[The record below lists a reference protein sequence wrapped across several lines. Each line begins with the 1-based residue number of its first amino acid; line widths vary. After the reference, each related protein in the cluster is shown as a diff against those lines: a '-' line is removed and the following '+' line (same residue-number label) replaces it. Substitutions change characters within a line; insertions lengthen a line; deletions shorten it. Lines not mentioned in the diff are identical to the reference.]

1 MQIKDILLEYDRARA
16 LAALGQKF
24 TDAVVKDYIRYY
36 GANWQTLPRA
46 QELLK
51 DPRLPSLVTRAIE
64 RIEQA
69 DPTPNKKYTQW
80 MARQFASGQPAV
92 SKMED
97 IESTLS
103 DYVHRFHNLNQRR
116 RLAAPFNDINRYP
129 NAVALMDKIEQTE
142 EDNPETQQG
151 KADKVYQDDL
161 VTVIIPRD
169 QEAAC
174 RYGRQTRWCTAA
186 VHGMNYF
193 DQYNRQGPLYILI
206 PRNPK
211 HNGEKYQL
219 HFASRSWMDEND
231 DPIMIGDLARK
242 FPGLF
247 SWFRATN
254 DDNMRQAFMLSVTL
268 ASDSVLEK
276 VSKKTWE
283 LVNENFL
290 MPALSDAEVSDRG
303 YVEWLESQGLV
314 DDHGL
319 IDWSQAPPYT
329 QYNDNWQDILDYAE
343 KWVDL
348 DPASM
353 RQVVKLL
360 NDKYPDDSDTPTDGW
375 DFLLNW
381 DKVLNAWLR
390 YNSRRQ
396 YYDIFSSMG
405 KWIERHVIIT
415 DDGQKVRVEYYA
427 G

>member
-16 LAALGQKF
+16 LAALGKKF
-24 TDAVVKDYIRYY
+24 QDAVVKDTIRYY

-80 MARQFASGQPAV
+80 MARQFASSHPAV

-290 MPALSDAEVSDRG
+290 MPALSDAEISDRG

-314 DDHGL
+314 DDDGL

-353 RQVVKLL
+353 RQVVELL

>member
-116 RLAAPFNDINRYP
+116 RLAAPFNDINRYS
-129 NAVALMDKIEQTE
+129 NALALMDKVDKTEQDTP
-142 EDNPETQQG
+142 DDTQQG
-151 KADKVYQDDL
+151 KAEKVYQDDL
-161 VTVIIPRD
+161 VTVIIPLD

-186 VHGMNYF
+186 VHGTNYF
-193 DQYNRQGPLYILI
+193 EFYNREGPLYILI

-211 HNGEKYQL
+211 HKGEKYQL
-219 HFASRSWMDEND
+219 HFPSRSWMDEND
-231 DPIMIGDLARK
+231 DYVMIGDLARK
-242 FPGLF
+242 FPSLF
-247 SWFRATN
+247 SWFRAKN
-254 DDNMRQAFMLSVTL
+254 DDVIRLAFMLSVTL

-276 VSKKTWE
+276 VSNKIWE

-290 MPALSDAEVSDRG
+290 MPALADAEMSDRG
-303 YVEWLESQGLV
+303 YFDWLQDQGLV
-314 DDHGL
+314 DADGDV
-319 IDWSQAPPYT
+319 DWSQAPPYIE
-329 QYNDNWQDILDYAE
+329 YNDTWDEILEDAE
-343 KWVDL
+343 KWVHL
-348 DPASM
+348 DPNSM
-353 RQVVKLL
+353 RQVVELL
-360 NDKYPDDSDTPTDGW
+360 TEKSPEVAPTDGW

-381 DKVLNAWLR
+381 DKVLHAWLR
-390 YNSRRQ
+390 YNSKSLGHNVFDR
-396 YYDIFSSMG
+396 MG
-405 KWIERHVIIT
+405 EWIQLHVLIT
-415 DDGQKVRVEYYA
+415 DDGQKVRVEHYA